1 MLTLGALE
9 KMTESVETIPVIPD
23 VALAPLMVRAVFAGS
38 TKTFS

>member
-9 KMTESVETIPVIPD
+9 KITGSVDTTPVIPD
-23 VALAPLMVRAVFAGS
+23 ILLAPLRVRAVFAGG